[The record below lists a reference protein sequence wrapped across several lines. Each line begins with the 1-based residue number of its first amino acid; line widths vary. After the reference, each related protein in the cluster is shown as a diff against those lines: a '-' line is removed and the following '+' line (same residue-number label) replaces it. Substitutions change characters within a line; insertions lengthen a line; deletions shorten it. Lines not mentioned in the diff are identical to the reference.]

1 MIEGYVKVYCYK
13 KINRYTI
20 CFDDDEWGTMR
31 FECEEEDLKYT
42 LMLIRAFFNAGG
54 KKIRVKKILL

>member
-31 FECEEEDLKYT
+31 FECEGEDLK
-42 LMLIRAFFNAGG
+42 
-54 KKIRVKKILL
+54 